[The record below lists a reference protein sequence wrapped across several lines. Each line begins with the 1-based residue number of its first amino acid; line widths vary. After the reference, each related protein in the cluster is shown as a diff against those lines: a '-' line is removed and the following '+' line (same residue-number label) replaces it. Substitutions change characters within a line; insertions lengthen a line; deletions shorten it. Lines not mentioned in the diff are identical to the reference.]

1 MTLINCNN
9 RVINDPHVT
18 PYTAFAAVKHSTS
31 SRITRQSIRKVKPF
45 PVYKTTV
52 VHCLIKRNLPLSV
65 DCIYSSSSF
74 SSKHR
79 SSSWSQKHATAANQN
94 SMLIGWLVVKQPRM
108 AHFDWLVLR
117 GVFQES
123 YRYMGEI

>member
-65 DCIYSSSSF
+65 AVF
-74 SSKHR
+74 LQNTGAAPEARNTLLLQTK
-79 SSSWSQKHATAANQN
+79 TAC
-94 SMLIGWLVVKQPRM
+94 
-108 AHFDWLVLR
+108 
-117 GVFQES
+117 
-123 YRYMGEI
+123 